1 MTVDGKLAMPDG
13 ARLNISSEE
22 DFERVH
28 RLRNSCDAILV
39 GINTIIHDDPSLLVK
54 ERFVR
59 SPRTPLRVVLDSK
72 GRIPAKATVLDMRA
86 KTLIAVT
93 VGSEKKAQTKVGSK
107 HNVEVKGFGKGMVD
121 LRKLLQHLVARGVR
135 TVMVEGGGETIWSFL
150 RAGFVDEL
158 TIFVG
163 NMVVG
168 GKGPTMASGLGAKK
182 MSDIVPLQL
191 VSVQRMPGGVLLR
204 YRPAKR
210 P

>member
-1 MTVDGKLAMPDG
+1 
-13 ARLNISSEE
+13 
-22 DFERVH
+22 
-28 RLRNSCDAILV
+28 
-39 GINTIIHDDPSLLVK
+39 
-54 ERFVR
+54 
-59 SPRTPLRVVLDSK
+59 
-72 GRIPAKATVLDMRA
+72 
-86 KTLIAVT
+86 
-93 VGSEKKAQTKVGSK
+93 
-107 HNVEVKGFGKGMVD
+107 
-121 LRKLLQHLVARGVR
+121 
-135 TVMVEGGGETIWSFL
+135 MVEGGGETIWSFL